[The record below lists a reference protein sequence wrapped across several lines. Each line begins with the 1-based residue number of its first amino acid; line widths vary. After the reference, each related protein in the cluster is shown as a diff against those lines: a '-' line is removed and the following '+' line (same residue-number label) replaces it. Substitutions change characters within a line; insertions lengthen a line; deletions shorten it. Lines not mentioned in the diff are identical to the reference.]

1 MSTQPPMQL
10 STEEQDFRN
19 QLGIPT
25 NANAVV
31 ILEPSSHLDWDW
43 TSTFLDYYNGNNSG
57 HPAVHDTYTDAI
69 TALQNYQ
76 KNVPPYYYTFCE
88 MSYLRQYLQD
98 PNYPNQT
105 KALQG
110 LLDVISIS
118 GGGITSAENLV
129 CHGEAFIRNYLL
141 GRKWIADTLN
151 VSPADL
157 SVTQLW
163 IPDDFGH
170 DSQLPIVAQAMGYQG
185 VAFERV
191 PLDPFAPWGNNAKVA
206 ANAPSNVLPSKQELD
221 FIWVASDG
229 SQLQAHWLGHG
240 YCEGNPSAL
249 SGFDGADIPWMSDT
263 QSALT
268 QFVTENQAVTNSTN
282 IPYMFVP
289 IDCDF
294 NSPYMNLID
303 IVANW
308 NACNGF
314 GANTNPNCPTTLPS
328 SVAGVYLLVAPFA
341 TFMKLVQLHTSNG
354 SGDSTLPKISFV
366 SDPSTTILPLNPSY
380 SGCYTSHPDLKKHHY
395 AGTRELL
402 TAESFETIV
411 EYLAVKDPTT
421 WSQTADQFRSQL
433 YDNWNALMPSTHH
446 DYVVGTAP
454 DNVYASEQAP
464 DLEQAHNSAVQTRKQ
479 ILNAVA
485 SAINASPQSGEQ
497 AVAIFNPVGILHS
510 GLVEMDSPGS
520 TKWTS
525 VRTNSQLN
533 PVQIAA
539 DGKLLFLAEAGSFGY
554 STVYLSTQAPNSPQ
568 APQVSAA
575 YDSSTNTYKLTNQYA
590 TAEIGVDGII
600 SLEDFDNN
608 PLLGS
613 TGNQIVFYVDGGG
626 IYRFGN
632 EIPGDAGRGVTEVDF
647 YAAPPVPLQNPTIE
661 LIEDG
666 TLGHLRVS
674 VAVKGT
680 FTVNSEAVE
689 FQMVYS
695 LVAGEN
701 LLRISTKGTAP
712 SGYSVMVCFPF
723 VEKVTSLV
731 HGTAYHWDTGYP
743 RQYWTNNAQNFN
755 PQNCEQLTFEAT
767 HEFVIPQVGEAPF
780 GAIYHA
786 STPAWGI
793 DKNGNVLGC
802 ILRNTPGNYNG
813 AHGSDDAEH
822 LASYAIRIGGALL
835 QSPVAGGGPGGP
847 LGEALQF
854 NNPLS
859 GVPLPSAQTGSAS
872 LDAQMSVAFTSD
884 PTTIVTAV
892 KAGTITPTELILRVY
907 KPTTSPMSGIEVY
920 IDSSMAVLFQQGA
933 ALQVSGRTALELPLE
948 QPLTIDAQ
956 AANFTFTADYAL
968 TTLALE
974 PV

>member
-1 MSTQPPMQL
+1 MSTD
-10 STEEQDFRN
+10 EQNFRN
-19 QLGIPT
+19 QLGIP
-25 NANAVV
+25 NSANAVV

-43 TSTFLDYYNGNNSG
+43 TSTFLDYYNGNNSD

-69 TALQNYQ
+69 TVLQKNQ

-98 PNYPNQT
+98 PNYPNQ
-105 KALQG
+105 KEALQG

-151 VSPADL
+151 VSPAEL

-170 DSQLPIVAQAMGYQG
+170 DSQLPIVAQAMGFEG

-191 PLDPFAPWGNNAKVA
+191 PLDPNAPWGENATLAV
-206 ANAPSNVLPSKQELD
+206 NAPASVLPANKELD
-221 FIWVASDG
+221 FIWMASDG

-249 SGFDGADIPWMSDT
+249 SGFEGSNIPWGSDT
-263 QSALT
+263 QNAFT
-268 QFVTENQAVTNSTN
+268 QFVTQNQAVTNTTN

-294 NSPYMNLID
+294 NSPYLNLMEM
-303 IVANW
+303 VANW

-314 GANTNPNCPTTLPS
+314 VANTTLNPTCPTTLP
-328 SVAGVYLLVAPFA
+328 VPGVYLMVAPFA
-341 TFMKLVQLHTSNG
+341 TFMKLVQLHTANG
-354 SGDSTLPKISFV
+354 PGSSTLPKISFV

-402 TAESFETIV
+402 AAESFETIV

-421 WSQTADQFRSQL
+421 WSQAAAQFRNLL
-433 YDNWNALMPSTHH
+433 YENWNALVPSTHH

-454 DNVYASEQAP
+454 DNVYESEQAP
-464 DLEQAHNSAVQTRKQ
+464 DLVQAHIAAVETRNQ
-479 ILNAVA
+479 ILDLVA
-485 SAINASPQSGEQ
+485 SAINASSQPGEQ
-497 AVAIFNPVGILHS
+497 AVAVFNPTGIFRA
-510 GLVEMDSPGS
+510 GLVEMDSPGA
-520 TKWTS
+520 TEWAS
-525 VRTNSQLN
+525 VRINSELN
-533 PVQIAA
+533 PIQVAA
-539 DGKLLFLAEAGSFGY
+539 NGKLLFLSGAGGFGY
-554 STVYLSTQAPNSPQ
+554 STVYLSTQSPDNPN
-568 APQVSAA
+568 APQVSYS
-575 YDSSTNTYKLTNQYA
+575 YDSSANTYKLTNQYG
-590 TAEIGVDGII
+590 TAEIGLEGII
-600 SLEDFDNN
+600 SLVDIDQN
-608 PLLGS
+608 PLLG
-613 TGNQIVFYVDGGG
+613 TNGNQIVFYVDGGG

-632 EIPGDAGRGVTEVDF
+632 EIPGNASRGVTEVDF
-647 YAAPPVPLQNPTIE
+647 YAAPPVPLENPTIE

-666 TLGHLRVS
+666 AVGHLRVS
-674 VAVKGT
+674 VGVKGT
-680 FTVNSEAVE
+680 FTVNNEPLE

-701 LLRISTKGTAP
+701 LLRISTKGKAP

-723 VEKVTSLV
+723 IEKITSLV

-743 RQYWTNNAQNFN
+743 RQYWTNNAPNFN
-755 PQNCEQLTFEAT
+755 PQNVEQLTFEAT
-767 HEFVIPQVGEAPF
+767 HEFVVPQAGETML

-813 AHGSDDAEH
+813 AVGTDDREH
-822 LASYAIRIGGALL
+822 LASYAIRFAGPGL
-835 QSPVAGGGPGGP
+835 QSPVVGANAGGP

-854 NNPLS
+854 NNPLI
-859 GVPLPSAQTGSAS
+859 GFPLPSSQTGSVS
-872 LDAQMSVAFTSD
+872 LNEQMSVASTQD
-884 PTTIVTAV
+884 PTAIVTAV
-892 KAGTITPTELILRVY
+892 KAGTMTETELILRVY
-907 KPTTSPMSGIEVY
+907 NPTTSPLGGIDVD
-920 IDSSMAVLFQQGA
+920 IDSSMAVLFQLEG
-933 ALQVSGRTALELPLE
+933 ALQVSGRTALELPLQ
-948 QPLTIDAQ
+948 QPLAIERQ
-956 AANFTFTADYAL
+956 AATFTFTADYAL

-974 PV
+974 QVPEQL